1 MQSGFELTVPHPRVI
16 QYKEKQKPLKV
27 SNSLFEGRTSA
38 GPSLY
43 LFVFYNIF

>member
-38 GPSLY
+38 GAK
-43 LFVFYNIF
+43 FVSFCVL